1 MPSSISSSD
10 GVGKITRVGE
20 TSNVVVLLGI
30 IIMLVVCFEAFTRS
44 VIEHKSNVERELN
57 REYSDAV
64 RIRKNPTAARKQLL
78 VVGNSLVGHGLNFEI
93 LEKSLGPE
101 WQIHRYWIYN
111 TAYEDWYY
119 GLRRLFAEG
128 SRPDVVAI
136 DLAAL
141 HWYAAGIRGDY
152 SSLYMFRVT
161 DIPSLASEIDLDRT
175 RESNLFFA
183 RYSKFYGVRSEIRKA
198 VLQSLI
204 PDLPRMYDLFKPTV
218 SRHLSN
224 SEVLADIE
232 PRIMRMRKVVE
243 ANGARLVLIVPPIPR
258 PGEEYHAELMA
269 SARDA
274 GVKAFIP
281 MSYSDLPAKDFVDDM
296 HLSPQGAAVYTAKLA
311 CLMRPVLH
319 RESAGGQIAS
329 Q

>member
-10 GVGKITRVGE
+10 RRGKLTRIGE
-20 TSNVVVLLGI
+20 ASNVVILLGI
-30 IIMLVVCFEAFTRS
+30 IVVLLVCFETFTRS
-44 VIEHKSNVERELN
+44 VIERKSVVEQELN
-57 REYSDAV
+57 REYTDAL
-64 RIRKNPTAARKQLL
+64 RIRRNLSPARKQLL
-78 VVGNSLVGHGLNFEI
+78 VVGNSLVGHGLDFRI

-141 HWYAAGIRGDY
+141 HWYAPGIRGDY
-152 SSLYMFRVT
+152 SSTYMFRVE
-161 DIPSLASEIDLDRT
+161 DIPKLASEISLDRT
-175 RESNLFFA
+175 KESNLFFA
-183 RYSKFYGVRSEIRKA
+183 RYSKFYAVRSEIRKV
-198 VLQSLI
+198 VLQALI

-218 SRHLSN
+218 GRHLSN
-224 SEVLADIE
+224 REVLADIE
-232 PRIMRMRKVVE
+232 PRVVKMRRLVE

-258 PGEEYHAELMA
+258 PGEEHHAELLA

-281 MSYSDLPAKDFVDDM
+281 LSCFDLPAKDFVDDM
-296 HLSPQGAAVYTAKLA
+296 HLSLQGASLYTTRLGGE
-311 CLMRPVLH
+311 MR
-319 RESAGGQIAS
+319 SALDRPNVDGQIAS